1 MRRAVGTYEIDDD
14 PARIDPAAA
23 VAFLTTG
30 AYWARWRSEQDIRR
44 QIAAAWRVTGAYD
57 ETGAMVGFARAISD
71 GGSAYLADVYV
82 LAAHRGAGL
91 GKAIVA
97 MMVEEG
103 PGAGFRW
110 MLHTSDAHSLYRS
123 FGFAPPS
130 DSYLE
135 RPPARAGGAGGVR
148 GGGQPT
154 RDRGVRQGGSG
165 GVEPPRRGQQGRPP
179 GSTQL
184 SGKHV
189 RLEPL
194 GLHHVPGLLKA
205 AGQDP
210 SLYKWVLVPQD
221 EPRMRRHVEDALAA
235 RAKGIAVP
243 FAVVRRQDETVI
255 GSTRFHQLDYWLWSE
270 PHSVPDTCEI
280 GYTWLAAEALRTGA
294 NTEMKRLML
303 THAFEVWRA
312 RSVCLHTDVRNQ
324 RSRDAIQRI
333 GGKFEGILRAHRL
346 AVDLSPRDSARFS
359 ITAPEWP
366 AVREHLAQLAARYD
380 GSRPAPSDRHQ

>member
-1 MRRAVGTYEIDDD
+1 MRRAFGSYDIDDD

-23 VAFLTTG
+23 AAFLTTQ

-57 ETGAMVGFARAISD
+57 EAGAMVGFARAFGD
-71 GGSAYLADVYV
+71 GGSAYLGDVYV
-82 LAAHRGAGL
+82 LPAHRGAGL

-110 MLHTSDAHSLYRS
+110 MLHTSDAHGLYRS
-123 FGFAPPS
+123 FGFAPP
-130 DSYLE
+130 DGRYLE
-135 RPPARAGGAGGVR
+135 RPSPGAGEY
-148 GGGQPT
+148 GGREAPH
-154 RDRGVRQGGSG
+154 DRGAGAALTG
-165 GVEPPRRGQQGRPP
+165 
-179 GSTQL
+179 T
-184 SGKHV
+184 HI

-210 SLYKWVLVPQD
+210 SLYQWTVVPQD
-221 EPRMRRHVEDALAA
+221 EPGMRRHVEQALAA
-235 RAKGIAVP
+235 RAKGVAVP

-255 GSTRFHQLDYWLWSE
+255 GATRFHQLDYWPWPE
-270 PHSVPDTCEI
+270 PHGMPDTCEI

-303 THAFEVWRA
+303 TRAFEVWEV

-333 GGKFEGILRAHRL
+333 GAKFEGILRAHRL

-366 AVREHLAQLAARYD
+366 AVRQHLEQLAARHAD
-380 GSRPAPSDRHQ
+380 G

>member
-1 MRRAVGTYEIDDD
+1 
-14 PARIDPAAA
+14 
-23 VAFLTTG
+23 
-30 AYWARWRSEQDIRR
+30 
-44 QIAAAWRVTGAYD
+44 
-57 ETGAMVGFARAISD
+57 MVGFARAFGD
-71 GGSAYLADVYV
+71 GGSAYLGDVYV
-82 LAAHRGAGL
+82 LPSHRGAGL

-110 MLHTSDAHSLYRS
+110 MLHTSDAHGLYRS
-123 FGFAPPS
+123 FGFAPP
-130 DSYLE
+130 DGRYLE
-135 RPPARAGGAGGVR
+135 RPSPGGVR
-148 GGGQPT
+148 GGGQPP
-154 RDRGVRQGGSG
+154 RDRGAPG
-165 GVEPPRRGQQGRPP
+165 GRPP
-179 GSTQL
+179 GLTL
-184 SGKHV
+184 TGTHI

-210 SLYKWVLVPQD
+210 SLYQWTVVPQD
-221 EPRMRRHVEDALAA
+221 EPGMRRHVEQALEA
-235 RAKGIAVP
+235 RAKGVAVP

-255 GSTRFHQLDYWLWSE
+255 GATRFHQLDYWPWPE
-270 PHSVPDTCEI
+270 PDGMPDTCEI

-303 THAFEVWRA
+303 TRAFEVWEV

-333 GGKFEGILRAHRL
+333 GAKFEGILRAHRL

-366 AVREHLAQLAARYD
+366 AVRQLLEQLAVRRETPSPGGAD
-380 GSRPAPSDRHQ
+380 G

>member
-1 MRRAVGTYEIDDD
+1 M
-14 PARIDPAAA
+14 
-23 VAFLTTG
+23 
-30 AYWARWRSEQDIRR
+30 
-44 QIAAAWRVTGAYD
+44 
-57 ETGAMVGFARAISD
+57 
-71 GGSAYLADVYV
+71 
-82 LAAHRGAGL
+82 
-91 GKAIVA
+91 
-97 MMVEEG
+97 
-103 PGAGFRW
+103 
-110 MLHTSDAHSLYRS
+110 
-123 FGFAPPS
+123 
-130 DSYLE
+130 
-135 RPPARAGGAGGVR
+135 
-148 GGGQPT
+148 
-154 RDRGVRQGGSG
+154 
-165 GVEPPRRGQQGRPP
+165 
-179 GSTQL
+179 
-184 SGKHV
+184 

-210 SLYKWVLVPQD
+210 SLYQWVLVPQD

-303 THAFEVWRA
+303 THAFEVWRV

-366 AVREHLAQLAARYD
+366 TVSQRLEELAARYD
-380 GSRPAPSDRHQ
+380 RS

>member
-1 MRRAVGTYEIDDD
+1 MRRAIGTYEIDDD

-23 VAFLTTG
+23 VAFLTTR
-30 AYWARWRSEQDIRR
+30 AYWARWRREQDIRD
-44 QIAAAWRVTGAYD
+44 QIAAAWRLTGAYD
-57 ETGAMVGFARAISD
+57 EAGAMVGFARAFSD

-82 LAAHRGAGL
+82 LPAHRGAGL
-91 GKAIVA
+91 GRALVT
-97 MMVEEG
+97 MMIEEG

-130 DSYLE
+130 DRYLE
-135 RPPARAGGAGGVR
+135 RPAGGHDGPADGPGYRRVVADAG
-148 GGGQPT
+148 PLT
-154 RDRGVRQGGSG
+154 
-165 GVEPPRRGQQGRPP
+165 
-179 GSTQL
+179 
-184 SGKHV
+184 GKHV

-205 AGQDP
+205 AAQDP
-210 SLYKWVLVPQD
+210 SLYQWVLVPQD
-221 EPRMRRHVEDALAA
+221 EPGMRRHVEQALAA

-255 GSTRFHQLDYWLWSE
+255 GSTRFHQLDYWLWPE
-270 PHSVPDTCEI
+270 PDGTPDTCEI

-303 THAFEVWRA
+303 THAFEVWRV

-366 AVREHLAQLAARYD
+366 AVGRQLEQLAARYD
-380 GSRPAPSDRHQ
+380 RS